1 MAREILTN
9 EQIEAETELLS
20 KSEYVRL
27 ARKYN
32 LLKVEKQRK
41 RLYALRNLEKCG
53 KELAAMGITVENIE
67 EIMFSDAEES
77 EG

>member
-9 EQIEAETELLS
+9 EQIEAETERLS

-41 RLYALRNLEKCG
+41 RLYALRNLEKRG

>member
-9 EQIEAETELLS
+9 EQIEAETERLS

-32 LLKVEKQRK
+32 LLKVKKQRK

>member
-9 EQIEAETELLS
+9 EQIEAETERLS
-20 KSEYVRL
+20 KSEYLRL

-32 LLKVEKQRK
+32 RLKVEKQRK
-41 RLYALRNLEKCG
+41 RLYALRNLEKRG

>member
-9 EQIEAETELLS
+9 EQIEAETERLS

-32 LLKVEKQRK
+32 RLKVEKQRK
-41 RLYALRNLEKCG
+41 RMYALRNLEKRG

>member
-9 EQIEAETELLS
+9 EQIEAETERLS

-32 LLKVEKQRK
+32 LLKVKKQRK
-41 RLYALRNLEKCG
+41 RLYALRNLEKRG

>member
-32 LLKVEKQRK
+32 LLKVKKQRE
-41 RLYALRNLEKCG
+41 RLYALRNLEKRG

>member
-9 EQIEAETELLS
+9 EQIEAETERLS

-32 LLKVEKQRK
+32 LLKVKKQRE
-41 RLYALRNLEKCG
+41 RLYALRNLEKRG